1 MSPEISQYE
10 PRGALDGGPDGLDF
24 YRRLARGCVEFLAD
38 GGFLALEI
46 GNGQAPDIIGLLTEA
61 GFGDVE
67 SIDDYSGTARVVVAS
82 RPAGGC
88 RVLKTVQC
96 RGADDLVGGDVDV

>member
-1 MSPEISQYE
+1 MSRVVRWTVARMGSIFIEGLPEVVWSFS
-10 PRGALDGGPDGLDF
+10 PMA
-24 YRRLARGCVEFLAD
+24 
-38 GGFLALEI
+38 GFLALEI

-96 RGADDLVGGDVDV
+96 RGGR